1 MRLPFVCVVSVV
13 GAGVLAVPALARAN
27 PRPLPMSYTAETL
40 PEGKLE
46 LEPAVDYTPVRVH
59 DAASG
64 DVVWYGAST
73 LQLELE
79 YGLTDSVE
87 LGLYITT
94 AMTSPDFTDEPR
106 LLSGNGLKQRIRW
119 RLTEPGAA
127 FGAALYGEVS
137 ENEREIELEAKLIL
151 QANLGHGLRAV
162 TNLWAEREYYYSG
175 EAEWVLNPTLAVTYQ
190 ATPSIHPG
198 IEAWMRGEYP
208 DEAPATRGFVLGP
221 HVYVGPTVMFDFGK
235 LWFNTGVYVRATDF
249 DRKQQF
255 GEGFGHL
262 WVRFMCGISFD

>member
-1 MRLPFVCVVSVV
+1 MRLSLVSF
-13 GAGVLAVPALARAN
+13 VLAGALLLPALARAN

-46 LEPAVDYTPVRVH
+46 LEPAVDFTPVRVR
-59 DAASG
+59 
-64 DVVWYGAST
+64 DVLGEEVWYGAST

-79 YGLTDSVE
+79 YGLTDSLE

-94 AMTSPDFTDEPR
+94 TMDASGFTDIPR
-106 LLSGNGLKQRIRW
+106 LPASNGLKQRLRW

-175 EAEWVLNPTLAVTYQ
+175 EAEWVVNPTLGLTYQ
-190 ATPSIHPG
+190 ATPGIHPG
-198 IEAWMRGEYP
+198 VEAWMRAEYP
-208 DEAPATRGFVLGP
+208 DDAPPTRGFVLGP
-221 HVYVGPTVMFDFGK
+221 HVYVGPAIMIDWGK

-249 DRKQQF
+249 DRKQGE

-262 WVRFMCGISFD
+262 WVRFMVGISLD